1 MRRRRRWL
9 RAFLAIVG
17 SALLGAV
24 GLSTWAYARLR
35 ASLPIVEGTQQL
47 PGLTARVTVTRDA
60 LGIPT
65 IRGES
70 RADVARATGY
80 LHAQDRYFQMDLN
93 RRRAAGELSALVGG
107 RALALDVEIRR
118 HRFRP
123 VAERALGLMAP
134 ANRTV
139 LEAYAAGVNAGLASL
154 KSPSFEYVLLRQD
167 PKPWRVEDSLLV
179 VLAMFITLQD
189 TDGSYES
196 AVGTMR
202 DVLPPQMFGFLLSP
216 GTEWDAPILGE
227 RFSVPAIPGPEVYNL
242 RARRA
247 GKRRIELPPRP
258 GDRVDLPAPSPQLA
272 TSLARFLGVGD
283 WDTGVPRGEAAMGSN
298 NWAVSGK
305 LTADGGALL
314 ANDMHLSVRVP
325 NIWYRAAL
333 EWPASDGTGPNRL
346 IGVTLPGTPAIV
358 VGSNTH
364 VAWGFT
370 NTYADWGDLVLL
382 DVDPAQPQRY
392 RTAHGWREFERYDEV
407 IEIAGQAPRIE
418 PVMWTMWGPVLGED
432 PVSQNASGASLRR
445 GPSRA
450 YKWVAHSAESLAT
463 AGTPFEEARSI
474 EEVFDQANGLGTP
487 GQNIVAVDRSGRI
500 GWSIYGTI
508 PRRVGLDGSA
518 PVSWADG
525 SRGWQGWLTP
535 AEYPRV
541 IDPPGGRIWTAN
553 ARVVDGEMLARL
565 GDGSYEVGSRA
576 TIIRDRLLAK
586 DRFTPADM
594 LDIQLDDR
602 ALFLDRWRKLILTT
616 LHGPVLDESPE
627 RAEFR
632 QIVERDWDGHASPR
646 SAGYRLTRM
655 FREQVSERV
664 MAFVF
669 AECYEADS
677 TFDHTTLRRREGPIW
692 KLVTGKP
699 MHLLDAQFAS
709 WDELLVAAVDTV
721 IERATR
727 EGDLPGRV
735 WSEYNVT
742 AYRHPL
748 SGGVPVL
755 WRWLDMPHEPLPG
768 DLFTPRVHWGS
779 IGASERMV
787 VSPGRETDGI
797 MHMPTGQS
805 GHPLSPFYGNSHEA
819 WVKGEKS
826 PFLPGPAEH
835 TLILTP

>member
-1 MRRRRRWL
+1 MRRRWL
-9 RAFLAIVG
+9 RVSLAIVG
-17 SALLGAV
+17 VVLFIAG
-24 GLSTWAYARLR
+24 GLSVWAYTRLR
-35 ASLPIVEGTQQL
+35 ASLPVVEGTHPL
-47 PGLTARVTVTRDA
+47 PGLGARVTVTRDA

-65 IRGES
+65 IRGQS
-70 RADVARATGY
+70 RQDVARATGF

-93 RRRAAGELSALVGG
+93 RRRAAGELAALVGG

-123 VAERALGLMAP
+123 QAERALALMEPKDRAI
-134 ANRTV
+134 
-139 LEAYAAGVNAGLASL
+139 LDAYTAGVNSGLASL
-154 KSPSFEYVLLRQD
+154 KGPSFEYVLLRQD
-167 PKPWRVEDSLLV
+167 PEPWRAEDSLLV
-179 VLAMFITLQD
+179 VLSMFITLQD

-202 DVLPPQMFGFLLSP
+202 DVLPAPMFEFLLSP
-216 GTEWDAPILGE
+216 GTEWDAPVVGQ
-227 RFSVPAIPGPEVYNL
+227 RFPVPAVPGPDVYNL

-247 GKRRIELPPRP
+247 GKRGIELSAPRN
-258 GDRVDLPAPSPQLA
+258 DRVAGLFGMGNWELAVPS
-272 TSLARFLGVGD
+272 
-283 WDTGVPRGEAAMGSN
+283 GEAAIGSN
-298 NWAVSGK
+298 SWAVSGT
-305 LTADGGALL
+305 LTANGGALL

-333 EWPASDGTGPNRL
+333 EWPASPVSRNASAAFLPVPRNASAAFLDGGEPNRL
-346 IGVTLPGTPAIV
+346 IGVTLPGTPAMV

-382 DVDPAQPQRY
+382 DVDPMQPERY
-392 RTAHGWREFERYDEV
+392 RTPHGWREFERYDEV
-407 IEIAGQAPRIE
+407 IKIAGQDDRHE
-418 PVMWTMWGPVLGED
+418 PVTWTIWGPVLGED
-432 PVSQNASGASLRR
+432 HRQRP
-445 GPSRA
+445 RA
-450 YKWVAHSAESLAT
+450 YRWVAHSAESLAT
-463 AGTPFEEARSI
+463 ASTPFEEARSI

-500 GWSIYGTI
+500 GWSIYGAI
-508 PRRVGLDGSA
+508 PRRMGLDGSLPA
-518 PVSWADG
+518 SWADG
-525 SRGWQGWLTP
+525 TRGWQGWLST

-541 IDPPGGRIWTAN
+541 IDPPGNRIWTAN
-553 ARVVDGEMLARL
+553 NRVIDGEMLAKL

-602 ALFLDRWRKLILTT
+602 ALFLDRWRTLILTT
-616 LHGPVLDESPE
+616 LNGRALDGSPD
-627 RAEFR
+627 RSQFR
-632 QIVERDWDGHASPR
+632 EIVERDWDGRASPS

-664 MAFVF
+664 MAFVV

-692 KLVTGKP
+692 KLVTEKP

-721 IERATR
+721 IDRAAR

-735 WSEYNVT
+735 WAEYNVT

-748 SGGVPVL
+748 SGGLPVV
-755 WRWLDMPHEPLPG
+755 WRWLDMPREPLPG
-768 DLFTPRVHWGS
+768 DLFTPRVQWGS
-779 IGASERMV
+779 ISASERMI
-787 VSPGRETDGI
+787 VSPGREAEGI

-805 GHPLSPFYGNSHEA
+805 GHPLSPFYANSHAA
-819 WVKGEKS
+819 WVKGEAS
-826 PFLPGPAEH
+826 PFLPGPAVHEL
-835 TLILTP
+835 TLMP